1 MLIRHRS
8 FQHPLLKTPQF
19 LHALKRGQQPCA
31 AENLRSVTTFFMD
44 RTETS
49 IEVVS
54 RIEAGQ
60 ILCSPARCAEITYLI
75 SIGDGDDPLPQ
86 GYENAE
92 RKLRLRIA
100 DVVTEEGATVEDIQH
115 IVQLA
120 EQLRSERGTLLIH
133 CEAGVSRS
141 TATALII
148 YACWLGQG
156 REAEAMERV
165 IAQRPFAV
173 PNRRMVALGDTL
185 LALGGNLLRARDQS
199 LSSAWSDSTDE
210 Q

>member
-1 MLIRHRS
+1 MSEI
-8 FQHPLLKTPQF
+8 
-19 LHALKRGQQPCA
+19 
-31 AENLRSVTTFFMD
+31 EI
-44 RTETS
+44 S

-54 RIEAGQ
+54 RIEAGE
-60 ILCSPARCAEITYLI
+60 ILCSPGRCAEITYLV
-75 SIGDGDDPLPQ
+75 SIGDGDDPFPQ

-100 DVVTEEGATVEDIQH
+100 DVVTEEGATVEDIRR

-120 EQLRSERGTLLIH
+120 EQLRSESGTLLIH

-148 YACWLGQG
+148 YACWLGLG
-156 REAEAMERV
+156 REDEAMERV
-165 IAQRPFAV
+165 IAQRPFAI
-173 PNRRMVALGDTL
+173 PNRRMVALADTL
-185 LALGGNLLRARDQS
+185 LALNGNLLRARDQS
-199 LSSAWSDSTDE
+199 LSWLWSDSIDD

>member
-1 MLIRHRS
+1 
-8 FQHPLLKTPQF
+8 
-19 LHALKRGQQPCA
+19 
-31 AENLRSVTTFFMD
+31 MD

-199 LSSAWSDSTDE
+199 LSLAWSDSTDE